1 MIKRMIT
8 TISTM
13 MSNCSIPRRGP
24 TPTHTMMTIMQM
36 KLRMTAHHTLTSN
49 KRADSIGIRRQQS
62 TEQTIQWHR
71 SSNLRANEER
81 KMIRNFTKITRK
93 ISQFPN
99 LISSMMKAGTLGI
112 HEEEVEIFL
121 REQLLDL
128 IKGKEWHQRRT
139 TMIRIQDIN
148 KTLEEREWEEWES
161 AINETSKAE
170 ETIRDLSKVIII
182 EILTTATITTE
193 LFS

>member
-1 MIKRMIT
+1 
-8 TISTM
+8 
-13 MSNCSIPRRGP
+13 
-24 TPTHTMMTIMQM
+24 
-36 KLRMTAHHTLTSN
+36 MTAHHTLTSN

-62 TEQTIQWHR
+62 TEQAIQWHR
-71 SSNLRANEER
+71 SSNIRANEER
-81 KMIRNFTKITRK
+81 KRIRNLTKITRK

-99 LISSMMKAGTLGI
+99 LISSMMKAGNLGI

-148 KTLEEREWEEWES
+148 KTLEEREWEQRES
-161 AINETSKAE
+161 AINETPKAE

-182 EILTTATITTE
+182 EILTKATITTE

>member
-1 MIKRMIT
+1 
-8 TISTM
+8 
-13 MSNCSIPRRGP
+13 
-24 TPTHTMMTIMQM
+24 MMTIMQM
-36 KLRMTAHHTLTSN
+36 KLRMTAYHTLTSN
-49 KRADSIGIRRQQS
+49 KRADSIGIRHQQS

-81 KMIRNFTKITRK
+81 KRIRNLTKITRK

-112 HEEEVEIFL
+112 HEEVEIFL

-161 AINETSKAE
+161 AINERPKAE

>member
-1 MIKRMIT
+1 
-8 TISTM
+8 
-13 MSNCSIPRRGP
+13 
-24 TPTHTMMTIMQM
+24 
-36 KLRMTAHHTLTSN
+36 
-49 KRADSIGIRRQQS
+49 
-62 TEQTIQWHR
+62 
-71 SSNLRANEER
+71 
-81 KMIRNFTKITRK
+81 
-93 ISQFPN
+93 
-99 LISSMMKAGTLGI
+99 MMKAGTLGI

-182 EILTTATITTE
+182 EIRTTATITTE

>member
-1 MIKRMIT
+1 
-8 TISTM
+8 
-13 MSNCSIPRRGP
+13 
-24 TPTHTMMTIMQM
+24 MMTIME
-36 KLRMTAHHTLTSN
+36 MTLKMTPHHTLISN

-81 KMIRNFTKITRK
+81 KRIRNLTKITRK

-121 REQLLDL
+121 RVQLLDL
-128 IKGKEWHQRRT
+128 IKGKE
-139 TMIRIQDIN
+139 
-148 KTLEEREWEEWES
+148 
-161 AINETSKAE
+161 
-170 ETIRDLSKVIII
+170 
-182 EILTTATITTE
+182 
-193 LFS
+193 

>member
-13 MSNCSIPRRGP
+13 MSNCSIPRRGLTP
-24 TPTHTMMTIMQM
+24 TPTMMTIMEM
-36 KLRMTAHHTLTSN
+36 RLKMTPHHTLTSN
-49 KRADSIGIRRQQS
+49 KRADSIGIRHQQS

-81 KMIRNFTKITRK
+81 KRIRNLTKITRK

-112 HEEEVEIFL
+112 HEEVEIFL

-128 IKGKEWHQRRT
+128 IKGMEWHQRRT